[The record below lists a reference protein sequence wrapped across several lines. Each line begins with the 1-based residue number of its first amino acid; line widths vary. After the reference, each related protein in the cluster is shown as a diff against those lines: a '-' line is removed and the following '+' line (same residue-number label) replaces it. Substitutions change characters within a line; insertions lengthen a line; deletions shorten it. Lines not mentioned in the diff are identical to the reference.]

1 MAYLG
6 EVFNYQIYQH
16 YQKKRVHHHK
26 LAYKPNLNY
35 VSRDN
40 LEAGQIS
47 IVIVSCKEED
57 HAYIIDPVLSKII
70 KMKLFV
76 LFTSAVFAAR
86 ARREQVPSWVNPEE
100 QAQVV
105 TVRKFFDLIN
115 QDFLKE
121 ILM

>member
-1 MAYLG
+1 MM
-6 EVFNYQIYQH
+6 V
-16 YQKKRVHHHK
+16 
-26 LAYKPNLNY
+26 
-35 VSRDN
+35 
-40 LEAGQIS
+40 
-47 IVIVSCKEED
+47 

-115 QDFLKE
+115 QEFLKDPLIQKFESE
-121 ILM
+121 IKLKVKKF